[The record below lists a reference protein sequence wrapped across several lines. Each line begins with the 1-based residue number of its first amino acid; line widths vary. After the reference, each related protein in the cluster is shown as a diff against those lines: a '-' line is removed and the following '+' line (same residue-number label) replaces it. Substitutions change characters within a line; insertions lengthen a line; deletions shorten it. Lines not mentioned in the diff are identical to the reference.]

1 MSPLGEKFLA
11 RPAFTGVLAL
21 SGALVLAHY
30 WLPFGGGG
38 TAALAALAVGVPAL
52 VLALLRRGRGWL
64 PLAAAVVCLSAAV
77 GFAWRWGYDAY
88 FVAPA
93 LPLDGARETVTAEV
107 LSYPEETGYGSRL
120 TARIFRPG
128 GRHWKATLY
137 LNDVPADMKPGDR
150 LEMEAQ
156 IGAPTPGSAEDRLAA
171 VRPRGVVLSVVQR
184 GAYTQRRPEAVPWS
198 LRPVVW
204 ARALGDGLNRAL
216 PPEAAALARALFTGD
231 KTGLGEDVM
240 AAFSDTGLSHV
251 VAVSGLHISFLMGLM
266 LLLVG
271 HKRRYAFFVA
281 VPVIFLFVAVAGFP
295 ASAVRAAIMQ
305 GFFLFSW
312 RKGEERDS
320 LSALSLSL
328 AALVAFNPY
337 AVADVGLQ
345 LSYASVLGIILFAR
359 RWQQSWDESTRW
371 LSGFWKAIF
380 HYIFSSVAVSLS
392 ALVFTLPLMM
402 VYFGTLSLIAPLSNL
417 LLLWVV
423 TLCFL
428 AGVLTALLAQVWMPL
443 AVGLGYVAAPFFD
456 FFLSMVR
463 LLARVP
469 FAALKEASPY
479 MALWAIFAYVLFWLY
494 TFWPKEGG
502 RARRA
507 LAPMLGAVFMLLLAL
522 VFSAVSLDPLQ
533 IEVVDV
539 GQGQSI
545 LLLTPDATMV
555 VDCGGSVSHVA
566 RRVSDRLKGMG
577 RRRIDLLALTHT
589 HADHAGAAVDLMRQ
603 MDVACV
609 ALPAI
614 EGEGSNL
621 REEVLRAASELGVA
635 VAEIDRTTRYALGQG
650 SLLVYPPLVGGGENE
665 LGLTFLACLG
675 EFEFLITGDLNTTS
689 ERALLRAVSLP
700 SVEVL
705 VAGHHGSKHSTCNEL
720 LEKTAP
726 QAAIISVGRN
736 YYGHPTPETLDRL
749 AAHGAEVYRT
759 DEWGSVRVCVGPPDG

>member
-1 MSPLGEKFLA
+1 MSGA
-11 RPAFTGVLAL
+11 MVLAY
-21 SGALVLAHY
+21 Y
-30 WLPFGGGG
+30 WLPFGSAS
-38 TAALAALAVGVPAL
+38 TAALAALAVGAPAL
-52 VLALLRRGRGWL
+52 ALTLLWRRHGWL
-64 PLAAAVVCLSAAV
+64 TLAAAVVCLSAAV
-77 GFAWRWGYDAY
+77 GFAWRWGYDAF
-88 FVAPA
+88 FVEPA
-93 LPLDGARETVTAEV
+93 LPLDGAQETVVVEA
-107 LSYPEETGYGSRL
+107 LSYPEETAYGSRL
-120 TARIFRPG
+120 TARVLRPA
-128 GRHWKATLY
+128 GRRWKALLY
-137 LNDVPADMKPGDR
+137 LDDVPADMKPGDR
-150 LEMEAQ
+150 FVMEAQ
-156 IGAPTPGSAEDRLAA
+156 IRAPAPGSVEDRLASA
-171 VRPRGVVLSVVQR
+171 RPRGVMLSITQR
-184 GAYTQRRPEAVPWS
+184 GAYTQQRPEAVPW
-198 LRPVVW
+198 LLWPVVW
-204 ARALGDGLNRAL
+204 ARALGDGLKQAL

-231 KTGLGEDVM
+231 KSGLGEDVM

-251 VAVSGLHISFLMGLM
+251 VAVSGLHISFLMGFM

-281 VPVIFLFVAVAGFP
+281 VPVIVLFVAVAGFP
-295 ASAVRAAIMQ
+295 ASAMRAAIMQ
-305 GFFLFSW
+305 GFFLFFW

-328 AALVAFNPY
+328 AVLLMANPY

-345 LSYASVLGIILFAR
+345 LSYTSVLGIILFAR
-359 RWQQSWDESTRW
+359 RWQQSWEESVRW

-380 HYIFSSVAVSLS
+380 HYIFTSVAVSLA

-402 VYFGTLSLIAPLSNL
+402 VYFGTFSLIAPLANL

-428 AGVLTALLAQVWMPL
+428 VGVLTALIAQVWMPL

-456 FFLSMVR
+456 FFLMMVR

-479 MALWAIFAYVLFWLY
+479 MVLWAMFAYTLFWLY

-507 LAPMLGAVFMLLLAL
+507 LAPTLGAAFMLLLAL
-522 VFSAVSLDPLQ
+522 VFSAIPLDPLQ
-533 IEVVDV
+533 IEALDV

-545 LLLTPDATMV
+545 LLLTPDVTMV

-566 RRVSDRLKGMG
+566 RRVSDRLKSMG

-621 REEVLRAASELGVA
+621 RGEVLRAASELGVA
-635 VAEIDRTTRYALGQG
+635 VAEIGQTTRYALGQG

-689 ERALLRAVSLP
+689 ERALLRTVSLP

-705 VAGHHGSKHSTCNEL
+705 VAGHHGSKYATCDEL
-720 LEKTAP
+720 LTETAP

-736 YYGHPTPETLDRL
+736 YYGHPTPETLGRL
-749 AAHGAEVYRT
+749 AVHGVEVYRT